1 MTSLESESSTR
12 TTTLRC
18 SVSERVLEMSIR
30 LAADPPATLPVFR
43 VSEESTTT
51 DDFMRGE
58 KPEVRQK
65 MFGDYSIHPERAQ
78 LASNW

>member
-1 MTSLESESSTR
+1 VH
-12 TTTLRC
+12 
-18 SVSERVLEMSIR
+18 SVSADTCSRRV
-30 LAADPPATLPVFR
+30 AVFR